1 MEHLNN
7 LSSKSRTE
15 SENDSEHEI
24 KIRKMQLMN
33 NELMRNVEKLEE
45 KLSSCNARL
54 NKAEEITLKKQS
66 RNTELEIKSSLL
78 EKELETLPI
87 LKTQVRKWNDKQ
99 RLFQLMFE

>member
-1 MEHLNN
+1 
-7 LSSKSRTE
+7 
-15 SENDSEHEI
+15 
-24 KIRKMQLMN
+24 MQLMN